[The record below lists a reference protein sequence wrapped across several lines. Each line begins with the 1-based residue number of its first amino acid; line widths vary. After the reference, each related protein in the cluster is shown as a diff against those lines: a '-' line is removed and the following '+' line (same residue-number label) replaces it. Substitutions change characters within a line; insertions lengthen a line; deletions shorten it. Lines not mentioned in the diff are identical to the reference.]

1 MTPTGSRPL
10 TSPIAYCIARFLL
23 AAAAK
28 PNIFLIYIGQMGYIT
43 SSFGKLH
50 LGHQPNFTTLLKG
63 YDGHF
68 TPSTSNN
75 MFKEFAPE
83 KDDQFFT
90 GFSLSTIQ
98 SIS

>member
-1 MTPTGSRPL
+1 MTPTGSHPV
-10 TSPIAYCIARFLL
+10 TSPIAYCSARFLL

-28 PNIFLIYIGQMGYIT
+28 ANIFLIYIGQMSYVT
-43 SSFGKLH
+43 SSFGKRH
-50 LGHQPNFTTLLKG
+50 LGHHPNLTTLLKG

-68 TPSTSNN
+68 SPSTSNN

-90 GFSLSTIQ
+90 DFSLSTIQ